1 MPAAATLI
9 VALMLDGD
17 LAEMT
22 DDVFHLGIASATAFA
37 AKVVEPFDLVHQIVD
52 DGDDNLGKHK
62 MSVRW
67 WTRNSWLGLTVT
79 PME

>member
-22 DDVFHLGIASATAFA
+22 DDVLHLGIATATALA
-37 AKVVEPFDLVHQIVD
+37 AEVVEPFDLVHQVVD
-52 DGDDNLGKHK
+52 DGDDDLE
-62 MSVRW
+62 S
-67 WTRNSWLGLTVT
+67 TRCQ
-79 PME
+79 